1 MATFGPNCMLR
12 MLHFNLLSR
21 YGDQL
26 CAGHRDVTQH
36 EKRSEP
42 SSRPNM
48 PGLCNSNNTISIS
61 KPCFKAL
68 RIVHDG
74 LSIQRLPMNSAA
86 RVAPFKPR

>member
-26 CAGHRDVTQH
+26 CAGRRDVTQH
-36 EKRSEP
+36 ENRSE
-42 SSRPNM
+42 SSTRPNM

-61 KPCFKAL
+61 KPCCL
-68 RIVHDG
+68 RLYG
-74 LSIQRLPMNSAA
+74 LFTTDSVFNACQ
-86 RVAPFKPR
+86 